1 MKVKIQKRKI
11 YHKFVEVEVEIP
23 NMKKE
28 HIAEYL
34 DLDEDVY
41 MDKIDKAMYEAPF
54 EEGFGDLTKG
64 MEEKESEIEWRF
76 EVPGF
81 GGHL

>member
-1 MKVKIQKRKI
+1 MKVKIQKREI

-41 MDKIDKAMYEAPF
+41 M
-54 EEGFGDLTKG
+54 
-64 MEEKESEIEWRF
+64 EKLLLKKVLEI
-76 EVPGF
+76 
-81 GGHL
+81 